1 MAKAKT
7 TKKQEIKFTQE
18 ELNSL
23 NVLKVSFENLQNQL
37 GSIEINR
44 IQTESQ
50 LQVIE
55 DEKLRLEAEYSNL
68 KDQEGQ
74 LVATLN
80 EKYGRGQLDP
90 TTGVFT
96 PQK

>member
-7 TKKQEIKFTQE
+7 KKQEVIKFTQE
-18 ELNSL
+18 EINSL
-23 NVLKVSFENLQNQL
+23 NALKLNFERLQNSL
-37 GSIEINR
+37 GAIEINR
-44 IQTESQ
+44 IQMEVQMSG
-50 LQVIE
+50 LE
-55 DEKLRLEAEYSNL
+55 DEKLRLEAEYSNI
-68 KDQEGQ
+68 KDQESE
-74 LVATLN
+74 LVNTLN